1 MLRISQNNGFAGAMF
16 WAVRAVQALMERGRA
31 VGLSY

>member
-1 MLRISQNNGFAGAMF
+1 MPRISQNNGLAETMF

-31 VGLSY
+31 VGLPN